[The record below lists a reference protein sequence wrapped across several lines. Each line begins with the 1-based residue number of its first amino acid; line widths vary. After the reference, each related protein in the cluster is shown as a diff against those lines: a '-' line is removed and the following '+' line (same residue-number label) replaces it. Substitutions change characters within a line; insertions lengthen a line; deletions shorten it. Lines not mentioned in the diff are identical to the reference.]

1 MSFPPIFKPGRNI
14 KTIVEHADLAPTI
27 LDALGVP
34 PMKTAEGIS
43 FLPFIEDGV
52 GKRQHPFYA
61 IAWSRKGMRSVRV
74 GDWKLITGKS
84 SGWMYLY
91 NLGDDPDE
99 KNNLLQKGKAP
110 EGKALLAGR
119 LCEIYMSEALATPDK
134 TKRLEGAAQKQR
146 YNSQEIPID
155 EKTRKELEALGY
167 L

>member
-1 MSFPPIFKPGRNI
+1 MSFAPIFKPGRNI
-14 KTIVEHADLAPTI
+14 KAVVEHADLAPTI

-34 PMKTAEGIS
+34 PMKEAEGIS

-52 GKRQHPFYA
+52 GKRQHPFYS

-74 GDWKLITGKS
+74 GDWKLIAGKT

-91 NLGDDPDE
+91 PLGDDPGE
-99 KNNLLQKGKAP
+99 THNLLMKGKAP
-110 EGKALLAGR
+110 EGRALLSGR
-119 LCEIYMSEALATPDK
+119 LCEIYLSEALATPDK
-134 TKRLEGAAQKQR
+134 AKRLEGAAQKQR

-155 EKTRKELEALGY
+155 DKTRKELEALGY